1 MERCP
6 EGSGVVESAP
16 MVAEEQAVSRRRVWF
31 VRSMRWVLWAL
42 LLAAVVS
49 TLEGP
54 ALLREAAMA
63 GHIPSGLAAVPVALL
78 AAFIVGYAIY
88 RFTLVRAGRY
98 PAGKAMMQ
106 VALMS
111 LFMALM
117 VRWTTEP
124 ASVLAP
130 ARPVDLTRAL
140 GSNEPDLRALA
151 AEVLRAR
158 PHDEALAHSARLI
171 ELLADPSSEVRRQA
185 HASLVAIVGQDL
197 GAGADAADRW
207 RAALTQAR

>member
-1 MERCP
+1 
-6 EGSGVVESAP
+6 
-16 MVAEEQAVSRRRVWF
+16 MVAEEKAVGRLGRRF
-31 VRSMRWVLWAL
+31 VRSMRWILWAL

-54 ALLREAAMA
+54 ALLREAAKA

-106 VALMS
+106 IALMS
-111 LFMALM
+111 LFLALM
-117 VRWTTEP
+117 ARWTADP
-124 ASVLAP
+124 AALGQT
-130 ARPVDLTRAL
+130 ARPVDLSRAL
-140 GSNEPDLRALA
+140 GSSEADFRALA

-158 PHDEALAHSARLI
+158 PHDEAMLHAARLVA
-171 ELLADPSSEVRRQA
+171 LLADPSAEVRRQA

-197 GAGADAADRW
+197 GAGADAAERW
-207 RAALTQAR
+207 NAALTRPR